1 MATPRRSRR
10 PRTTLLILV
19 LASITIITLDARGG
33 FHRITSGVKTVASD
47 AFAPI
52 RSGVDDIIEPVG
64 SFLAGAVHYGAVRQ
78 QNQKLQ
84 QEIDQLRAQQ
94 TTQVDTE
101 QRLKQLS
108 ALLHLP
114 FVGNLETVPAE
125 VTNFGTS
132 DFAATIDISVGR
144 DDGVQLNMPVV
155 GMGGLVGQVVQAN
168 HTTATVRLITDGQS
182 QVGVRYGPGRIHW
195 PSSTATVPGKPLA
208 AGLVPTNTPLSVGQT
223 FVTSGLPNAEF
234 PGGIPVARVVASANG
249 VTASQES
256 VTLSRWPTWPTSGTC
271 RWSCTGRRREPG
283 DPRGPVPVT
292 GAKRPGSPWWW
303 PCS

>member
-1 MATPRRSRR
+1 MAPPRRSRR

-47 AFAPI
+47 AFAPV

-84 QEIDQLRAQQ
+84 QEIDQLRSDQPA
-94 TTQVDTE
+94 QVDTE
-101 QRLKQLS
+101 QRLKQLT

-114 FVGNLETVPAE
+114 FVGNLEQVPAE
-125 VTNFGTS
+125 VTNVGTS

-155 GMGGLVGQVVQAN
+155 GPKGLVGQVVEAH

-182 QVGVRYGPGRIHW
+182 QVGVRYGPGANSLAVISGHG
-195 PSSTATVPGKPLA
+195 PGKPLSA
-208 AGLVPTNTPLSVGQT
+208 SLVPTNTPLAVGQT

-234 PGGIPVARVVASANG
+234 PGDIPVAEVVTSANG

-256 VTLSRWPTWPTSGTC
+256 VTLAPLVDLAHLRYVSVLQY
-271 RWSCTGRRREPG
+271 
-283 DPRGPVPVT
+283 GP
-292 GAKRPGSPWWW
+292 S
-303 PCS
+303 S